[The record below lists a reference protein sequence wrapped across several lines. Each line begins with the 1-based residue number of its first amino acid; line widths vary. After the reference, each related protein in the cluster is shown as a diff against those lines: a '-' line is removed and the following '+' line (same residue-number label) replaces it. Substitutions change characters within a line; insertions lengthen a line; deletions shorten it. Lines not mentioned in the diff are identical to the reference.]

1 MPQKKRPYWGRNFL
15 NLLANI
21 VNPCY
26 YNMAVYLTL
35 SYDRVKVQEEVKR
48 MLNKYESI
56 YIVKPEVEEQGIKE
70 LVEKFNALIE
80 TAGGKV
86 SEVQEWGLKRLAYPI
101 QKKEQGYYVLVNFEA
116 NPESIVELERVYKIT
131 DSVMKFITVRKDE
144 E

>member
-1 MPQKKRPYWGRNFL
+1 
-15 NLLANI
+15 
-21 VNPCY
+21 
-26 YNMAVYLTL
+26 
-35 SYDRVKVQEEVKR
+35 
-48 MLNKYESI
+48 
-56 YIVKPEVEEQGIKE
+56 
-70 LVEKFNALIE
+70 

-131 DSVMKFITVRKDE
+131 DSVMKFITIRKDE